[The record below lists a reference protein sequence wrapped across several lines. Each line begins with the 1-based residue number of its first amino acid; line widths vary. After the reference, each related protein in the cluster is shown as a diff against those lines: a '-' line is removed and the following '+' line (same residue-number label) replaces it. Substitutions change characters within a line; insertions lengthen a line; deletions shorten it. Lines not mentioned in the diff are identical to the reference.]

1 MIQTII
7 DKIQYGIKA
16 LNAPLIV
23 DDPKLQ
29 ETGNNL
35 VLGFFDIGMAIF
47 IIAMI
52 VVAIL
57 MIRLKLKAKKDS

>member
-7 DKIQYGIKA
+7 DRIQYGIKA

-29 ETGNNL
+29 ETGNDL
-35 VLGFFDIGMAIF
+35 VLGFFNIGMAVF
-47 IIAMI
+47 IAAMI

-57 MIRLKLKAKKDS
+57 MIRLKLKEKKI